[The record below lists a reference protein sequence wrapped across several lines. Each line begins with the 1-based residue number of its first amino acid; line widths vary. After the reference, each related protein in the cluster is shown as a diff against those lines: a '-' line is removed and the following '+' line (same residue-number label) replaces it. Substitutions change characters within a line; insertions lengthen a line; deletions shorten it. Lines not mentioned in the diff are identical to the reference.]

1 MAKEELNVS
10 KGQEQEENVQ
20 ANEEQDV
27 ENTQEQDDEDYFNP
41 FVEDEDGQEEEVQ
54 EDKGEEEGEDKE
66 KVKDTKT
73 EQEGDPEARARL
85 DAIDV
90 VDEFLEENEE
100 YVEIKKELR
109 ELTAKAIQRGY
120 KNPIEF
126 ARRNA
131 KSPDYWVKVGER
143 RAKEAIENAQ
153 SSTIRA
159 TSASAGVGAKGQDYD
174 SMPKGDFEQMVQS
187 VKSNR

>member
-27 ENTQEQDDEDYFNP
+27 EETQEQEDEDYFNP
-41 FVEDEDGQEEEVQ
+41 FVEDEDEQEEVQ
-54 EDKGEEEGEDKE
+54 EEREEEEGEDKE
-66 KVKDTKT
+66 KVKETKT
-73 EQEGDPEARARL
+73 EPEGDPEARARL

-131 KSPDYWVKVGER
+131 KSPDYWVKVGEK